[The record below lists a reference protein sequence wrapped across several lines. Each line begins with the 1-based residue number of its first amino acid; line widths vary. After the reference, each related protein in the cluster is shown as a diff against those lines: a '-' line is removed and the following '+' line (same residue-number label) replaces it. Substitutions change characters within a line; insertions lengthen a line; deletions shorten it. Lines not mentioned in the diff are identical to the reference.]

1 MELLL
6 GLLICGVVCAQ
17 VPAIDP
23 GGLRNAATLAE
34 VNPSRPLA
42 PLALAT
48 IFGKNL
54 GPAGT
59 SITLNGIPAPLLYVS
74 PTQINFQVPSALPR
88 PSSATLVIHTTSG
101 DSAPV
106 NVPIG
111 FRALGI
117 FTQGASGCGQGIVY
131 NIHRDGSVALNTP
144 TASFDAENDAGLRVF
159 FTGEGLQTLDGAS
172 RGYPLPLDPPGALT
186 GLAGA

>member
-34 VNPSRPLA
+34 VTASRPLA

-74 PTQINFQVPSALPR
+74 PTQINFQIPSALQR
-88 PSSATLVIHTTSG
+88 PSLATLVIRTARG
-101 DSAPV
+101 ESAPLTF
-106 NVPIG
+106 PIG
-111 FRALGI
+111 F
-117 FTQGASGCGQGIVY
+117 
-131 NIHRDGSVALNTP
+131 
-144 TASFDAENDAGLRVF
+144 
-159 FTGEGLQTLDGAS
+159 
-172 RGYPLPLDPPGALT
+172 
-186 GLAGA
+186 